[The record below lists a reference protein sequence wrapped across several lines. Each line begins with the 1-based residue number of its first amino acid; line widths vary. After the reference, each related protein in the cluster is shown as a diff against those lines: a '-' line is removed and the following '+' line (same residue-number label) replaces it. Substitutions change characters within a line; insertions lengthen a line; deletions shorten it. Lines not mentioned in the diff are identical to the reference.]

1 MENILRYDQF
11 INEQESS
18 PALKAGEIVTEE
30 DGEKKDKSL
39 QDQDDK
45 ESTKSKLVKK
55 SAEIDKD
62 VEEED
67 VDKKNMDLKPSA
79 AGADSSSGATSGD
92 SDVRS
97 PTSTEVRSP
106 TSTRTEVRSPTSTE
120 TSTDA
125 YTSGNVT
132 VTGGAGD
139 GANTTVHI
147 HSKPENY
154 KRLKSGE
161 GRKKHMPSA
170 VAMAGPNDKKSY

>member
-1 MENILRYDQF
+1 MKILRYYQF
-11 INEQESS
+11 LN
-18 PALKAGEIVTEE
+18 
-30 DGEKKDKSL
+30 EKKSKDEDSTTPEVTPS
-39 QDQDDK
+39 DT
-45 ESTKSKLVKK
+45 ESAESKLAKK
-55 SAEIDKD
+55 SATIDADAEKTKSDKASKD
-62 VEEED
+62 TEE
-67 VDKKNMDLKPSA
+67 KLPGST
-79 AGADSSSGATSGD
+79 SGASSGD

-125 YTSGNVT
+125 YTSGNIT

-147 HSKPENY
+147 HAAPKEDT
-154 KRLKSGE
+154 RLASGG

-170 VAMAGPNDKKSY
+170 IAMDGPNDKRSSLTSGKD

>member
-1 MENILRYDQF
+1 MKTILNYSQF
-11 INEQESS
+11 M
-18 PALKAGEIVTEE
+18 V
-30 DGEKKDKSL
+30 EKKSEAKEKPEV
-39 QDQDDK
+39 DDN
-45 ESTKSKLVKK
+45 K
-55 SAEIDKD
+55 SAEEKMEDTSATIDADAEKTKA
-62 VEEED
+62 EKAAKEA
-67 VDKKNMDLKPSA
+67 DKKSPGST
-79 AGADSSSGATSGD
+79 SGASSGD

-97 PTSTEVRSP
+97 PTSTDVRSP

-147 HSKPENY
+147 HVPPKED
-154 KRLKSGE
+154 KRLPSGQ

-170 VAMAGPNDKKSY
+170 IAQAGPNDKKSSLTSGKD